1 MCPRCIRLKPWDQR
15 AGWRPTRWG
24 AEGQAVH
31 GRGGNVQMW
40 AGGGLVGGEVA
51 RWRGGEAASVVILL
65 YKTLHKSTA
74 DPDVSSRKPYSPIT
88 HTPHLPMNPI
98 TKPEP

>member
-51 RWRGGEAASVVILL
+51 RWRGGEVAGRQGVGMDGWPGGGVAGRGGGLAGWQGGRLIGLGAGRLVG
-65 YKTLHKSTA
+65 
-74 DPDVSSRKPYSPIT
+74 
-88 HTPHLPMNPI
+88 
-98 TKPEP
+98 